1 MKVTGYPSV
10 SATEK
15 APLIIMGG
23 GYDTCED
30 QDAALNTACT
40 APKGNRVFVLDA
52 ATGAVLQTLNTDRS
66 VPADVT
72 VVDSDLDG
80 YVDVAYAVDT
90 GANVYRIDIGSNV
103 PSGWT
108 ISKIASLGCTT
119 SASCARKFLH
129 APEVVSRSSFNAV
142 LVGSGNRERP
152 LESNA
157 AVDVDNAFF
166 MIKDYLS
173 ASPDL
178 ITTEHLVALDPEEA
192 LTEAQK
198 VALSS
203 AGNKGWYLTFGSGN
217 HDAEQVVTSSVV
229 VGGMAYFS
237 THAPKT
243 PSDDEIKVCG
253 ANLGTARGYAVN
265 FLDGA
270 GLGNGE
276 RYSIFAGGGLP
287 PSPVSGVVTLALTDV
302 DGSPLKDPDGKP
314 ITASVPFVIGGGG
327 GPGGPGENKK
337 CGISGIDACSIEVN
351 ASGVRGRVFWYI
363 NTEQP
368 E

>member
-1 MKVTGYPSV
+1 
-10 SATEK
+10 
-15 APLIIMGG
+15 
-23 GYDTCED
+23 
-30 QDAALNTACT
+30 
-40 APKGNRVFVLDA
+40 
-52 ATGAVLQTLNTDRS
+52 
-66 VPADVT
+66 
-72 VVDSDLDG
+72 
-80 YVDVAYAVDT
+80 
-90 GANVYRIDIGSNV
+90 
-103 PSGWT
+103 
-108 ISKIASLGCTT
+108 
-119 SASCARKFLH
+119 
-129 APEVVSRSSFNAV
+129 
-142 LVGSGNRERP
+142 
-152 LESNA
+152 
-157 AVDVDNAFF
+157 
-166 MIKDYLS
+166 
-173 ASPDL
+173 
-178 ITTEHLVALDPEEA
+178 
-192 LTEAQK
+192 
-198 VALSS
+198 
-203 AGNKGWYLTFGSGN
+203 
-217 HDAEQVVTSSVV
+217 
-229 VGGMAYFS
+229 MAYFS